1 MFTMTKQPLV
11 RDGSN
16 VENDNENYKAAPG
29 ANVENDNDNENHETA
44 PGANVENDKTAPGA
58 GPRHLVLHPSLPLAF
73 LVCELQSRVQVKPNH
88 HHQ

>member
-1 MFTMTKQPLV
+1 MRVLGTLFIE
-11 RDGSN
+11 D
-16 VENDNENYKAAPG
+16 G
-29 ANVENDNDNENHETA
+29 ANVENDNDNEN
-44 PGANVENDKTAPGA
+44 DKTAPGS